1 MNRRVDLVSQQA
13 WLQHAIVARGD
24 SALREQAAD
33 FLCASESLGSDARLA
48 IYRRSYRA
56 RLLEAFHAMFPAL
69 LHAIG
74 ADALNAFALDFL
86 AQHRPK
92 HASVGRIADGFAAY
106 LDATRPPRSAGDA
119 PAWEEFVVDLARL
132 ELALIEI
139 SDARGLEGE
148 SPAAPDVRT
157 FTEAELLSARP
168 VPAPCLR
175 LLACEFPLHRYWHAV
190 RGAENPTQPE
200 PARCWL
206 ALTRV
211 EFRLSTR
218 ELAPVQWEMLLR
230 CDGRTSMRELIAEV
244 AALGLRPTPNA
255 ELARIWLSN
264 FVSQGLVTIT
274 PCPGGRYPG

>member
-1 MNRRVDLVSQQA
+1 MNRRADFASQQA
-13 WLQHAIVARGD
+13 WLQRAIVARGD
-24 SALREQAAD
+24 PALREQAAD
-33 FLCASESLGSDARLA
+33 FLRASASLGSGARLA
-48 IYRRSYRA
+48 IYQRSYRA

-106 LDATRPPRSAGDA
+106 LDATRPPRPPGDA
-119 PAWEEFVVDLARL
+119 PRWEDFVVDLARL

-148 SPAAPDVRT
+148 RPATQDART
-157 FTEAELLSARP
+157 FTEAELLRARP

-190 RGAENPTQPE
+190 RAGENPMPPE

-218 ELAPVQWEMLLR
+218 ELAQVQWEMLRR
-230 CDGRTSMRELIAEV
+230 CDGRTTLREHIAEV
-244 AALGLRPTPNA
+244 AALGLRPAPNA
-255 ELARIWLSN
+255 ELARIWLGN
-264 FVSQGLVTIT
+264 FVSQGLIT
-274 PCPGGRYPG
+274 MTPGLPGAE